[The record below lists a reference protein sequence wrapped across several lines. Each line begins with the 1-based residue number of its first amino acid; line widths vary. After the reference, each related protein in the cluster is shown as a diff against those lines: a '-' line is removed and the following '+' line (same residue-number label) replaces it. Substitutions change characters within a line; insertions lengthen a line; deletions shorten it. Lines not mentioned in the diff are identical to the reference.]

1 MFRFNKEKFQE
12 FFDRYERWAF
22 SGSMLVGFIV
32 DSLTLTRIDLLFDNL
47 VLFFYLA
54 VAIMGITI
62 TNLYDTGVW
71 RGTPDGVRLLHRVPS
86 YARTLSPF
94 LMQYAFGGLLSGFFV
109 FYSRGTSLSASW
121 PFLTLLLFLLVGNE
135 FFRTRYQQ
143 FTFQISIFFF
153 VLYSYMIFFVPIVA
167 GSISVWAF
175 LLSGVVSIIVIGM
188 LLYGFSYLM
197 PTTKHHLGATV
208 AASIGGIILAVNALY
223 FLNILPPLP
232 LSLKEVGVYHHVTR
246 TAGGYLVTGE
256 EQAWYGFLVPYKTV
270 HVLRGGTLYFYSA
283 VFAPTRL
290 TETRIVHH
298 WEYFDEGQNVWVSR
312 SRVTFSIVGGRD
324 GGYRGYSQKNNIE
337 SGKWRVRVE
346 TTRGQVLGQE
356 TFYVEEAS
364 TAPLLRENVL

>member
-1 MFRFNKEKFQE
+1 
-12 FFDRYERWAF
+12 
-22 SGSMLVGFIV
+22 MLVGFIV

-54 VAIMGITI
+54 VAIMGIAI

-71 RGTPDGVRLLHRVPS
+71 RGTPDGVRLFHRVPS

-153 VLYSYMIFFVPIVA
+153 VLYSYMIFFVPVVVGAIGTWV
-167 GSISVWAF
+167 F
-175 LLSGVVSIIVIGM
+175 LLSGAVSIIVIGM

-197 PTTKHHLGATV
+197 PTTKHHLGAAV
-208 AASIGGIILAVNALY
+208 VASIGGIILAVNAMY

-232 LSLKEVGVYHHVTR
+232 LSLKEAGVYHHVTR
-246 TAGGYLVTGE
+246 TAGGYLVTDE
-256 EQAWYGFLVPYKTV
+256 KQAWYAFLVPYKTV

-290 TETRIVHH
+290 AETRIVHH
-298 WEYFDEGQNVWVSR
+298 WEYFDEDEDAWVSR
-312 SRVTFSIVGGRD
+312 SRVAFSIVGGRD
-324 GGYRGYSQKNNIE
+324 GGYRGYSLKTDME
-337 SGKWRVRVE
+337 SGWWRVRVE
-346 TTRGQVLGQE
+346 TARGQVLGE
-356 TFYVEEAS
+356 KSFLV
-364 TAPLLRENVL
+364 ENVSSPPIVMEEVL